1 MTIPE
6 PLRRDENSPTG
17 DGPSVFP
24 VSPYL
29 IVPEAQGEFAVYL
42 RQDNKLVL
50 YAARGE
56 QFTPAH
62 RERLVDMGVDQV
74 YVSSQDKNR
83 YEHYMESH
91 LATILA
97 DESVP
102 SEARCRVWHDTSLN
116 IVRDMFDFDMPGAEL
131 RNRYNRVR
139 LLLKS
144 VMRFISRPEMLKEL
158 SKLVAHGNDL
168 HRHGLGVLVYTATLL
183 NAFDGTDPK
192 LVQAACMG
200 ALLHDLGK
208 RKISRDILDARP
220 DLRTPEERRRYE
232 THPSLGVSLA
242 SRLPLTQETLT
253 CILFHHEREDGQ
265 GYPSGAIGDDIP
277 FYPKVVALCNRFDNL
292 TRGRLWR
299 EPRTPFAALR
309 EIKADSGFTSS
320 DILRR
325 LILVLSRANMT

>member
-1 MTIPE
+1 MAIPAARPPAQGDPKE
-6 PLRRDENSPTG
+6 
-17 DGPSVFP
+17 DGPNVFP

-29 IVPEAQGEFAVYL
+29 LVPEAQGEFTVFL
-42 RQDNKLVL
+42 RQQSKLVL
-50 YAARGE
+50 YASRGE

-62 RERLVDMGVDQV
+62 RQRLVDMGVEQV
-74 YVSSQDKNR
+74 YVNTEDKKR
-83 YEHYMESH
+83 YDRYVESH
-91 LATILA
+91 LANVLA
-97 DESVP
+97 DETIP
-102 SEARCRVWHDTSLN
+102 SGERCRVWHDASLTV
-116 IVRDMFDFDMPGAEL
+116 VREMFDFDLPGAEL

-144 VMRFISRPEMLKEL
+144 VMRFISRPEMLREL
-158 SKLVAHGNDL
+158 SKLVAHGHDL

-208 RKISRDILDARP
+208 RKISRDILDTRP
-220 DLRTPEERRRYE
+220 DLWTAEERRIYQ

-242 SRLPLTQETLT
+242 SRLPLSQETLT

-265 GYPSGAIGDDIP
+265 GYPSGALGDDIP

-292 TRGRLWR
+292 TRGRAWR
-299 EPRTPFAALR
+299 EPRSPFAALG

-325 LILVLSRANMT
+325 FILVLSRANMT

>member
-1 MTIPE
+1 MASAE
-6 PLRRDENSPTG
+6 PLRKSDGPPTG
-17 DGPSVFP
+17 DGPNVFP
-24 VSPYL
+24 ISPYL
-29 IVPEAQGEFAVYL
+29 IVPEAQGAFGVYL
-42 RQDNKLVL
+42 MQHGRLVL
-50 YAARGE
+50 YASRGE
-56 QFTPAH
+56 QFSPAH
-62 RERLVDMGVDQV
+62 RARLVEMGVEQV
-74 YVSSQDKNR
+74 YVNSDEKAR
-83 YEHYMESH
+83 YESYVEDH
-91 LATILA
+91 LANVLA
-97 DESVP
+97 DESIP
-102 SEARCRVWHDTSLN
+102 AEERCRVWHDASLTV
-116 IVRDMFDFDMPGAEL
+116 VRDMFDFDLPGAEL

-183 NAFDGTDPK
+183 NAFDGTDSK

-208 RKISRDILDARP
+208 RKISRDILDTRP
-220 DLRTPEERRRYE
+220 DLWNPEEKRVYE

-253 CILFHHEREDGQ
+253 CILFHHEREDGE
-265 GYPSGAIGDDIP
+265 GYPSGAMGDDIP

-292 TRGRLWR
+292 TRGKPWR

-309 EIKADSGFTSS
+309 EIKADAGFTSS

-325 LILVLSRANMT
+325 FILVLSRANMT